1 MADNT
6 TPAAATF
13 STITSLAFAAN
24 IQTHVRVTLDLKET
38 NYKTWRELFFVTL
51 GKFNL
56 MLHID
61 GSPQP
66 SPNDQPD

>member
-24 IQTHVRVTLDLKET
+24 IQTHVRVTLDLKES
-38 NYKTWRELFFVTL
+38 NYKTWRELFFVRL
-51 GKFNL
+51 G
-56 MLHID
+56 
-61 GSPQP
+61 
-66 SPNDQPD
+66 